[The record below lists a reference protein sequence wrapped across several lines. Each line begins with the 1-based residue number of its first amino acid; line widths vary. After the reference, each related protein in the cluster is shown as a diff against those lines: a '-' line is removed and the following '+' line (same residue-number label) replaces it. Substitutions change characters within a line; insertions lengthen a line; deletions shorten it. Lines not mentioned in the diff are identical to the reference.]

1 MPPVIDRTQDADAA
15 LLLRLGSSQPG
26 DALERLY
33 DRFSSPVYRLA
44 LGSLRDPQL
53 SEDVVQDTF
62 VRLWRS
68 ARRFDPARGRA
79 ATWVFSLAR
88 RSAIDAHR
96 RRPPA
101 AGELPD
107 DLADDDRFEALMT
120 GVIVREALDALSPSH
135 REVLELGY
143 DADLTQASI
152 AERLGVPLGTIKSR
166 MHHALRALRAALEE
180 RGVDA

>member
-1 MPPVIDRTQDADAA
+1 
-15 LLLRLGSSQPG
+15 
-26 DALERLY
+26 
-33 DRFSSPVYRLA
+33 
-44 LGSLRDPQL
+44 
-53 SEDVVQDTF
+53 
-62 VRLWRS
+62 
-68 ARRFDPARGRA
+68 
-79 ATWVFSLAR
+79 
-88 RSAIDAHR
+88 
-96 RRPPA
+96 
-101 AGELPD
+101 
-107 DLADDDRFEALMT
+107 MT

>member
-33 DRFSSPVYRLA
+33 
-44 LGSLRDPQL
+44 
-53 SEDVVQDTF
+53 
-62 VRLWRS
+62 
-68 ARRFDPARGRA
+68 
-79 ATWVFSLAR
+79 
-88 RSAIDAHR
+88 
-96 RRPPA
+96 
-101 AGELPD
+101 
-107 DLADDDRFEALMT
+107 DRFEALMT

-180 RGVDA
+180 RGIDA